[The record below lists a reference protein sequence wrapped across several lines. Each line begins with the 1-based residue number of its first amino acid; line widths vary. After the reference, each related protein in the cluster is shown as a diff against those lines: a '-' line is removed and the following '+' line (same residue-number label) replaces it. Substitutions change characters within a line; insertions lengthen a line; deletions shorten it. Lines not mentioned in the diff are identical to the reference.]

1 MHLAFNLALL
11 FILKLKLKIKKP
23 LSTMLT
29 DKYNYQTLLLFRK
42 FERLYKKLIK
52 AKLDLDFLTKC
63 KAFETFPKFL
73 RFKLYKQSLT
83 QTNLYKSWQAKLLDL
98 EIRDTEHLV
107 CNLQSH
113 ALTISGSLQ
122 SILSTIDYIYLLHIN
137 KTNITRFK
145 NTISSSHKHKLNS
158 LGL

>member
-52 AKLDLDFLTKC
+52 AKLDLDF
-63 KAFETFPKFL
+63 F
-73 RFKLYKQSLT
+73 
-83 QTNLYKSWQAKLLDL
+83 
-98 EIRDTEHLV
+98 
-107 CNLQSH
+107 
-113 ALTISGSLQ
+113 
-122 SILSTIDYIYLLHIN
+122 N
-137 KTNITRFK
+137 KM
-145 NTISSSHKHKLNS
+145 
-158 LGL
+158 